1 MDRHDSLTEQLFLL
15 AYDTGK
21 GRLVS
26 RSELGHALRAA
37 VLADLLLAGHLTD
50 ERGKA
55 AIGSPA
61 PGTDP
66 ARDEILRQIREG
78 RARSWQ
84 HWVARRRPAMV
95 PAVRERLAA
104 EGTITV
110 DSRRVLGL
118 FPVHRVTVRR
128 PYAVKHLVEEVRRAV
143 RGGTPV
149 ARVDT
154 RLGVLAALAGTAEL
168 RTVLSW
174 SERRRH
180 KARLAEL
187 GGPVQPVV
195 TGLRKAIQAA
205 RASAG

>member
-84 HWVARRRPAMV
+84 HWVARSPQSTTSRLLTIAALRSSSSSTMSRSDSRDSAMSTM
-95 PAVRERLAA
+95 PTAPSTIRSLAA
-104 EGTITV
+104 T
-110 DSRRVLGL
+110 
-118 FPVHRVTVRR
+118 
-128 PYAVKHLVEEVRRAV
+128 
-143 RGGTPV
+143 
-149 ARVDT
+149 
-154 RLGVLAALAGTAEL
+154 TAPACW
-168 RTVLSW
+168 RCSM
-174 SERRRH
+174 
-180 KARLAEL
+180 A
-187 GGPVQPVV
+187 P
-195 TGLRKAIQAA
+195 AISGA
-205 RASAG
+205 